1 VLLFSSFA
9 DRGWGGQESLFHLAS
24 ALDGERFRPCAL
36 VPGEGSLARS
46 CRARGIDVRMLDLP
60 AVTAGSIRRVITGLR
75 QLSALVD
82 ELAFDILHTDGP
94 RNTLYAGIVGRLKHR
109 PVVWHVRTSIRDP
122 YDPLLFGLS
131 SKIILVAQALACRFP
146 HRNARE
152 KLHTIH
158 NGVDLDY
165 FTPGVVGCRQ
175 VPGAALRPDEVV
187 LTVAARV
194 EEAKGQLSLIDACSR
209 IHLRRPLRLR
219 ILFAGRV
226 TEPNYHAACLRKA
239 QAAGLGDAVHFLGHV
254 DDMQGLLNSS
264 DIVALP
270 SVEGEAFPRSILE
283 AMACG
288 KPVVATDVGG
298 VREAV
303 LEGRTG
309 FLVPAGAPAALASRV
324 QALVVDETLRERMG
338 QSGRR
343 RAEALFGAA
352 RAAARTVDVYED
364 VLGCGRP
371 GGCSPSI
378 RPYGRT

>member
-1 VLLFSSFA
+1 MI
-9 DRGWGGQESLFHLAS
+9 DDLA
-24 ALDGERFRPCAL
+24 
-36 VPGEGSLARS
+36 V
-46 CRARGIDVRMLDLP
+46 
-60 AVTAGSIRRVITGLR
+60 
-75 QLSALVD
+75 
-82 ELAFDILHTDGP
+82 DILHTDGP
-94 RNTLYAGIVGRLKHR
+94 RNTFYAGIAGKLKRR
-109 PVVWHVRTSIRDP
+109 PVVWHVRSFTRDP
-122 YDPLLFGLS
+122 YDPLLFGMS
-131 SKIILVAQALACRFP
+131 SKIILVAQALAYRFP
-146 HRNARE
+146 FGKEGA

-158 NGVDLDY
+158 NGVDLDH
-165 FTPGVVGCRQ
+165 FTPKGVFPRRA
-175 VPGAALRPDEVV
+175 PGGMLQPDDIV

-194 EEAKGQLSLIDACSR
+194 EQAKGHLSLIDACSR
-209 IHLRRPLRLR
+209 IHLRPRRLR

-226 TEPNYHAACLRKA
+226 TEPSYHSACLRKA

-270 SVEGEAFPRSILE
+270 SLEGEAFPRSVLE

-309 FLVPAGAPAALASRV
+309 FLVPAGSTTELASRL

-343 RAEALFGAA
+343 RAEALFGATHT
-352 RAAARTVDVYED
+352 AARTIDVYED
-364 VLGCGRP
+364 VLDHVRP
-371 GGCSPSI
+371 GRCSPSI
-378 RPYGRT
+378 RPCGRT